1 MSNTTNKRQDPQGTQ
16 TSAVLRN
23 LIAAGLAKRLP
34 QAVAADADKTTMLRA
49 LEASL
54 GPAAVV
60 DLGLDLR
67 AWPDNPV
74 FAAVTAASSAVGV
87 LQRWFRLE
95 RFGHTR
101 NRTRL
106 LDHDGDSMTVCHV
119 AIDGGSISAVN
130 DLFVW
135 GIILAVLERAGFRD
149 LEASLIAP
157 DGVRTPLYA
166 GAAVVLP
173 SPVPAKTETLWIR
186 CGPRRHGPTDPV
198 EALDGEE
205 TCTTLVTRLR
215 ERLASDLLEPRRLK
229 DTARALGVSARQLQ
243 RVLRQEGT
251 SFSETVQRTRIDHAR
266 HLMLDERL
274 SLTEIAF
281 CCGFADLAHCS
292 RLFRR
297 YLEVPPSVLRELL
310 VRGGPPT
317 SQPPSSSP
325 APAEARSPPEIT

>member
-1 MSNTTNKRQDPQGTQ
+1 MSNTTNEGPDPQGTQ

-106 LDHDGDSMTVCHV
+106 LDHDGHCMTICHV

-149 LEASLIAP
+149 IEASLIAP
-157 DGVRTPLYA
+157 DGVRTPL
-166 GAAVVLP
+166 
-173 SPVPAKTETLWIR
+173 
-186 CGPRRHGPTDPV
+186 
-198 EALDGEE
+198 
-205 TCTTLVTRLR
+205 
-215 ERLASDLLEPRRLK
+215 
-229 DTARALGVSARQLQ
+229 
-243 RVLRQEGT
+243 
-251 SFSETVQRTRIDHAR
+251 
-266 HLMLDERL
+266 
-274 SLTEIAF
+274 
-281 CCGFADLAHCS
+281 
-292 RLFRR
+292 
-297 YLEVPPSVLRELL
+297 
-310 VRGGPPT
+310 
-317 SQPPSSSP
+317 
-325 APAEARSPPEIT
+325 